1 MHSIDLE
8 RAALDLREAE
18 RAIGAEKEHAR
29 ASSSRGRDAML
40 VGDSLGRAAARTQEE
55 ISEWRQQRLHEVR
68 MERQMQ
74 EEAARRRYTVS
85 RVQSEQMKYVLD
97 RTETQMEIEA
107 ERKAQTALDDRF
119 LARRRWSE
127 AREELRDSVEIS
139 AS

>member
-8 RAALDLREAE
+8 RAALDLRETE
-18 RAIGAEKEHAR
+18 RAIGVEQEHAR

-40 VGDSLGRAAARTQEE
+40 VGDPLGRAAARTQEE
-55 ISEWRQQRLHEVR
+55 LAEWRQQRLHEVR
-68 MERQMQ
+68 LERQML

-119 LARRRWSE
+119 LARRRWTE
-127 AREELRDSVEIS
+127 AREELLDSVEIS
-139 AS
+139 PS

>member
-18 RAIGAEKEHAR
+18 RAIGVEQEHAR

-68 MERQMQ
+68 QERQML

-127 AREELRDSVEIS
+127 AREELLDSVEIS